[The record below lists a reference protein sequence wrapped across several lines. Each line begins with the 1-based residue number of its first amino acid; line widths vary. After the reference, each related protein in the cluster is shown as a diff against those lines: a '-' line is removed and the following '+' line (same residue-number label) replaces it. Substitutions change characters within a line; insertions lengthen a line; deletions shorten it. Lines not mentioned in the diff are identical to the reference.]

1 MAKQHD
7 EMDPTYTT
15 HRDHSPHFLKKQL
28 LISLTVFFFLIV
40 GTVAVVLWGSGYRFG
55 FESGQPVVNGTGLLV
70 ASSLPKGAQVLIDG
84 ELSTATDN
92 TINLRPGEYTIQI
105 IKEGFFPWEKKVR
118 IQEKVVT
125 SVDALLFP
133 LAPKLESIT
142 ASGIED
148 PVLDPTNSKIAF
160 KVVESPIPAKNGIYV
175 YDMAA
180 NPVLA
185 LQGTSRQI
193 ANDDAD
199 LFSQS
204 DISWSPDGADVIA
217 TVSGTLGQ
225 ATYLLDSSSSNQSP
239 VNITGVIGETHE
251 TWMLEKMEKDE
262 ARLKSFKK
270 PVQKLITD
278 HFNIISYSPDDTK
291 ILYVASRSAELPLMI
306 TPRPIGTT
314 NTLEETRTI
323 EEGSI
328 YVYDITEDVNVKPF
342 DQVPDLCPEEI
353 PDCKQP
359 LVWFPDSEHIIY
371 INDTRIDI
379 MGYDGSNRKTVYAG
393 PFVQNYVFPWPNG
406 SKLVILTNLN
416 NPDIKPNLYT
426 VGLK

>member
-1 MAKQHD
+1 MTKHND
-7 EMDPTYTT
+7 DIDPTYTT
-15 HRDHSPHFLKKQL
+15 HRDHSPHFMKKQI
-28 LISLTVFFFLIV
+28 LISLTVFLFLIV
-40 GTVAVVLWGSGYRFG
+40 GTVAVVLYGSGYRFG

-70 ASSLPKGAQVLIDG
+70 ASSIPKGAQVLIDG

-92 TINLRPGEYTIQI
+92 TINLKPGEYTIQI
-105 IKEGFFPWEKKVR
+105 VKEGYFPWEKKVR
-118 IQEKVVT
+118 VQEKVVT

-142 ASGIED
+142 ASGIDD
-148 PVLDPTNSKIAF
+148 PVLDPTRSKIAF
-160 KVVESPIPAKNGIYV
+160 KVESPIPTKNGIYV

-193 ANDDAD
+193 VTDTQD

-204 DISWSPDGADVIA
+204 AISWSPDGADVIA
-217 TVSGTLGQ
+217 TVSGTLGPI
-225 ATYLLDSSSSNQSP
+225 TYLLDGSNSNDSP
-239 VNITGVIGETHE
+239 VNITNLVADTHE
-251 TWMLEKMEKDE
+251 TWMLEQQEKED

-270 PVQKLITD
+270 PVQELIED
-278 HFNIISYSPDDTK
+278 NFNIIAYSPDDTK
-291 ILYVASRSAELPLMI
+291 ILYQASTSAELPLMI
-306 TPRPIGTT
+306 KPRPIGTT
-314 NTLEETRTI
+314 NNLVETRTI
-323 EEGSI
+323 EEGSV

-342 DQVPDLCPEEI
+342 EQTPELCESTDPN
-353 PDCKQP
+353 CKQP

-371 INDTRIDI
+371 INDTKIDV
-379 MGYDGSNRKTVYAG
+379 MGYDGSNRTTVYAG

-416 NPDIKPNLYT
+416 NPNIKPNLYT
-426 VGLK
+426 IGLK